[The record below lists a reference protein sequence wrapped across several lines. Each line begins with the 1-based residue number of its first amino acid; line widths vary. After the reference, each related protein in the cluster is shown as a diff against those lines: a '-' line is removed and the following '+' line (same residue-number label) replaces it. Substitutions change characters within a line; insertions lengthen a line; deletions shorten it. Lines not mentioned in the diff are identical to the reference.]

1 MRRNEACDQN
11 SNADREPAAAN
22 AKKLVEV
29 ALEKIG
35 AVGEISGESFA
46 KLSRGFGLSFAIRDM
61 GEDVDRLANSQFTR
75 PADDVFLRLSVE
87 IALAK
92 REWVEAVEQLS
103 DRLDAKL
110 NGLSWAYRCL
120 QIVPS

>member
-1 MRRNEACDQN
+1 
-11 SNADREPAAAN
+11 
-22 AKKLVEV
+22 
-29 ALEKIG
+29 
-35 AVGEISGESFA
+35 
-46 KLSRGFGLSFAIRDM
+46 M